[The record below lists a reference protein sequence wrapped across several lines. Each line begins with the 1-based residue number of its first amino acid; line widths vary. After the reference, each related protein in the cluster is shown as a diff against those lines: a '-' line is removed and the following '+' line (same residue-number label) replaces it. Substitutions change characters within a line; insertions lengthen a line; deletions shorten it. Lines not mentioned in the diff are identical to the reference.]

1 MFNQVKSKNYG
12 ITKSSQAEVMMK
24 VLRYIFLVHDGEW
37 KQRGYKFGDIKKD
50 ESWDKVLITL
60 RKFKDDNGSLPPR
73 KVSGQDCWTIGTS
86 GSMGKYTSASAK
98 ITIAKILAEHIENEL
113 NISRNNP
120 GSLI

>member
-1 MFNQVKSKNYG
+1 
-12 ITKSSQAEVMMK
+12 MK

-37 KQRGYKFGDIKKD
+37 KQRGYTFGDIKKD

-60 RKFKDDNGSLPPR
+60 RKFKDENGSLPPR
-73 KVSGQDCWTIGTS
+73 KVTGQDCWTIGTS

-98 ITIAKILAEHIENEL
+98 INIAKILAEHIENEL
-113 NISRNNP
+113 KISRNNP